1 MNLIYNPFRGFMKI
15 MVKAQSNFNIL
26 FFLILAL
33 FFSCSERRIAD
44 PPVLGTKWVTVY
56 DNKAEGISKEW
67 YLQFPGGNISG
78 STWDDWQI
86 KNARYRWHRQTF
98 LMGKADSLS
107 LYLLKCSTVAGKNLI
122 WINGNMLPQLEVTAL
137 AVLDISPYLKDNS
150 YNDIVVRSEYQPDA
164 FGINRIEIIKGSP
177 DSLKLDSRRDYRN
190 MPLYHTA
197 PSYLSDLII
206 YQADIR
212 NMSAAGDF
220 VGFQN
225 TISRLDQ
232 LGVNMVWFRPLHPI
246 GIRGRIGKMG
256 SPYAVKDHF
265 ACNPDYG
272 EQNDFNIMA
281 AMLKRY
287 KMRIMLEMVPS
298 QSAVDHA
305 WTADYPDYYMPAFYA
320 ASRDIRKFNFDNKRV
335 HARIM
340 SYFDYW
346 LERGVDAFCC
356 YDSHFIPGLFW
367 EDLRDHFAETAKEPL
382 LMADCND
389 AELMLN
395 GFNIL
400 QGNALYEAF
409 VRIVK
414 NKADASEIGKVLALE
429 AQIYPEG
436 TRILHYA
443 EHHGS
448 ERAAGL
454 LGYEDHHLALFTI
467 FTAPGIP
474 MLYSGE
480 ELINPPRSSLYD
492 KSEMNWFNIH
502 WPTYNL
508 ISRLTKL
515 RKSSPVLTRG
525 DFSQIADTKAVGG
538 FTRRYR
544 NETWFVL
551 MNYSNTEQIYQC
563 DVKSTVFSDGSSGV
577 TRNGRVLLR
586 PKGYCIVK

>member
-1 MNLIYNPFRGFMKI
+1 MRKQRSL
-15 MVKAQSNFNIL
+15 NFIL
-26 FFLILAL
+26 FPLLLTIL
-33 FFSCSERRIAD
+33 FSCSERGIPD
-44 PPVLGTKWVTVY
+44 PPVLSDKWVTVY
-56 DNKAEGISKEW
+56 DDKAEGISREW
-67 YLQFPGGNISG
+67 YRNFPGGNFSG

-86 KNARYRWHRQTF
+86 KNARYRWHRQSF
-98 LMGKADSLS
+98 MMGKADSLS

-122 WINGNMLPQLEVTAL
+122 WLNGTLLAQLNITPL
-137 AVLDISPYLKDNS
+137 AVLDISPHLKSNS
-150 YNDIVVRSEYQPDA
+150 YNDLVVRSEYQTDA
-164 FGINRIEIIKGSP
+164 FGIHQMAIIKGTA
-177 DSLKLDSRRDYRN
+177 DSLRMETSTDYIS
-190 MPLYHTA
+190 MPLYHKA
-197 PSYLSDLII
+197 PSYLPDLII

-212 NMSAAGDF
+212 NMSAAGNF

-232 LGVNMVWFRPLHPI
+232 LGVNMVWLMPLHPI
-246 GIRGRIGKMG
+246 GVRGRIGKLG

-272 EQNDFNIMA
+272 EQSDFNSLA

-287 KMRIMLEMVPS
+287 KIRIMLEMVPS

-305 WTADYPDYYMPAFYA
+305 WVTDYPDHYLPPAA
-320 ASRDIRKFNFDNKRV
+320 AISRDIRKFNYDNN
-335 HARIM
+335 RIRTRMM

-346 LERGVDAFCC
+346 LERGADAFHC
-356 YDSHFIPGLFW
+356 YDSRFIPGQFW
-367 EDLRDHFAETAKEPL
+367 EDLRDHFAESGKEPL
-382 LMADCND
+382 LMADCDD
-389 AELMLN
+389 AKLMLN
-395 GFNIL
+395 GFNVL
-400 QGNALYEAF
+400 QGGALYEAF
-409 VRIVK
+409 LRISK
-414 NKADASEIGKVLALE
+414 NESDAGEIGKVLSRE
-429 AQIYPEG
+429 TQIYPEG

-443 EHHGS
+443 EYHGS
-448 ERAAGL
+448 ERAAAL
-454 LGYEDHHLALFTI
+454 LGHEDHHLALFTI

-480 ELINPPRSSLYD
+480 ELINPPRSNLYD
-492 KSEMNWFNIH
+492 KHEMNWFNIH

-563 DVKSTVFSDGSSGV
+563 DAKSTVFSDGVSGV
-577 TRNGRVLLR
+577 TRNGRVLLQA
-586 PKGYCIVK
+586 KGYCIVK